1 MPSLEICFSGQKLA
15 VFGDRNFG
23 GARHFLECGRHPS
36 RVLGWF
42 LLDLRCWARG
52 AGQEVLGKR
61 CWARGAGQEV
71 LGSILGRRWLVFLTE
86 AKKRI
91 LWRQLAVKNTRLYS
105 LMSRFCRE
113 GSRFPSYCPCF
124 YHGMA
129 FAGG

>member
-52 AGQEVLGKR
+52 AGQHFGQKV
-61 CWARGAGQEV
+61 AGV
-71 LGSILGRRWLVFLTE
+71 SDGSKEANSLEAACCKKYSVVFFDE
-86 AKKRI
+86 
-91 LWRQLAVKNTRLYS
+91 
-105 LMSRFCRE
+105 
-113 GSRFPSYCPCF
+113 
-124 YHGMA
+124 
-129 FAGG
+129 

>member
-42 LLDLRCWARG
+42 LLDL
-52 AGQEVLGKR
+52 R